1 MLKTPNQK
9 KLNGVFVLGILCR
22 QLCICQTCIGP
33 QYGHSDTSEGP
44 HISTPQAGIGNV
56 SYITVTLHDAD
67 PAVVRVFCIIIK
79 HMPYGY
85 FIQECGCG
93 RKSTACM
100 VAVGMGDDQ
109 IIKFCDTHAFQ
120 TACDHRCL
128 NGIAGINA
136 HSFTVGENHQAA
148 VAPFADRGNAIDLLP
163 NFMLEIGILV
173 VVTTA
178 YLSVLDIAQS
188 KGLETEILAT
198 LPGAVRIGKGHP
210 KFNKPNVTATD
221 FQDDI
226 LLDSRNA
233 SVSKAL
239 LSTGITRIKPNHNIF
254 CSKRPVRED
263 LINKGLAYEVTFY
276 FPSDAENPNYRYI
289 PMEGLS
295 YHLVT
300 ITNPMHP
307 PSKELDRFLEIL
319 KEEVSNTGLS
329 VQQQTPNH

>member
-1 MLKTPNQK
+1 MEENKE
-9 KLNGVFVLGILCR
+9 R
-22 QLCICQTCIGP
+22 R
-33 QYGHSDTSEGP
+33 D
-44 HISTPQAGIGNV
+44 
-56 SYITVTLHDAD
+56 ITFSLT
-67 PAVVRVFCIIIK
+67 
-79 HMPYGY
+79 
-85 FIQECGCG
+85 QE
-93 RKSTACM
+93 
-100 VAVGMGDDQ
+100 
-109 IIKFCDTHAFQ
+109 
-120 TACDHRCL
+120 
-128 NGIAGINA
+128 
-136 HSFTVGENHQAA
+136 
-148 VAPFADRGNAIDLLP
+148 NAIDLLP

-198 LPGAVRIGKGHP
+198 LPGTVRIGKGHP

-226 LLDSRNA
+226 LLDSHNA

-239 LSTGITRIKPNHNIF
+239 LSTGITHIKPNHNIF
-254 CSKRPVRED
+254 CTKRPVRED

-307 PSKELDRFLEIL
+307 PFKELDRFLEIL
-319 KEEVSNTGLS
+319 KEEISNTGLS